1 MGDTLRV
8 VGAPTKHEFLS
19 PDWIAAVEAIRDEF
33 AGRAAELGAPPVVVR
48 ANVVVTD
55 APFAPAADV
64 HGHIDTSLGLAIA
77 PGHLDRPDFTASLD
91 YDTAK
96 ALFVAQDPA
105 AVMQAFFG
113 GKIRLTGDASKL
125 LAMPMPKPGQTGPE
139 VDLFREVAGRVQAVT
154 A

>member
-19 PDWIAAVEAIRDEF
+19 PDWIAAVEAIRDEYTD
-33 AGRAAELGAPPVVVR
+33 RAAGLGAPPVVVR

-55 APFAPAADV
+55 APFATAEV

-77 PGHLDRPDFTASLD
+77 PGHLDRPDFTASID
-91 YDTAK
+91 YETAK
-96 ALFVAQDPA
+96 ALFVSQDPA

-154 A
+154 V

>member
-1 MGDTLRV
+1 VPDEQPER
-8 VGAPTKHEFLS
+8 HEFLS
-19 PDWIAAVEAIRDEF
+19 PAWIDAVARIHDEYR
-33 AGRAAELGAPPVVVR
+33 GRVPAPSVIVR

-55 APFAPAADV
+55 APFDQTEIR
-64 HGHIDTSLGLAIA
+64 GSIDTSEGLVIEANELA
-77 PGHLDRPDFTASLD
+77 DPDFTATLD

-96 ALFVAQDPA
+96 ALFVDQDPQ

-125 LAMPMPKPGQTGPE
+125 LAIPMPKPGDSGPDI
-139 VDLFREVAGRVQAVT
+139 DLAREVVERIRAVT

>member
-1 MGDTLRV
+1 M
-8 VGAPTKHEFLS
+8 AAAKKHEFLS
-19 PDWIAAVEAIRDEF
+19 PGWITAVEKIRDEYAAR
-33 AGRAAELGAPPVVVR
+33 AGEVGAPPVAVR

-55 APFAPAADV
+55 APFTEPEV

-77 PGHLDRPDFTASLD
+77 PGHIERPDFVASLD

-125 LAMPMPKPGQTGPE
+125 LAMPLPKPGQTGPE
-139 VDLFREVAGRVQAVT
+139 VDLLREVAGRVQAVT